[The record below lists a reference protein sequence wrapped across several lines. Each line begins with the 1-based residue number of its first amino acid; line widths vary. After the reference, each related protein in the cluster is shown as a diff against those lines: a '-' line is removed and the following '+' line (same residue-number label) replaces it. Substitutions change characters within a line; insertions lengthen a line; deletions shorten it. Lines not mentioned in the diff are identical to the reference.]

1 VHIPGCPPR
10 PEALIQAFMTLQKKI
25 DGQHLTGE
33 DRPPHLDAGAS
44 GEFPVPEPGEHD
56 LEPTSNPG
64 VWTVP
69 VVIR

>member
-1 VHIPGCPPR
+1 
-10 PEALIQAFMTLQKKI
+10 
-25 DGQHLTGE
+25 
-33 DRPPHLDAGAS
+33 
-44 GEFPVPEPGEHD
+44 VPEQGEHD

>member
-1 VHIPGCPPR
+1 
-10 PEALIQAFMTLQKKI
+10 MTLQKKI

-33 DRPPHLDAGAS
+33 GRPRHLDRQRRAS
-44 GEFPVPEPGEHD
+44 FRCRSKASTI

-64 VWTVP
+64 VWPVP

>member
-1 VHIPGCPPR
+1 MDGPLETAIDVQLLTHTPDPVRVMPPY
-10 PEALIQAFMTLQKKI
+10 
-25 DGQHLTGE
+25 
-33 DRPPHLDAGAS
+33 
-44 GEFPVPEPGEHD
+44 VPEPGEHD